1 MSSPKKPPRLGMGLS
16 ALIGD
21 AAAAVLEPPA
31 RPPAPGAAPAAT
43 AAASTT
49 GQRAVPI
56 ESLEPGPFQPRGPID
71 EAALAE
77 LAASIREHGVLQ
89 PILVRPK
96 PGAPGHYQIIGGER
110 RWRAAQAARLHEVP
124 VVIRDLGDRE
134 AMAAALV
141 ENLQR
146 QDLNAL
152 EEAEGYSRLLEEF
165 GLTQD
170 LLGKAVGKSRSHVAN
185 TLRLL
190 GLPAKVRTLLRD
202 GQLTAG
208 HARALLTAEDPEKL
222 ATVVVVRGLSVR
234 QTEALVAAKPR
245 EPRSGAGTGRAQDP
259 DTAAL
264 ERDLTE
270 RLGLKVAIRPSGR
283 GGQVTITYRD
293 FDQLDGLIRLLNP
306 AAA

>member
-1 MSSPKKPPRLGMGLS
+1 MSAKKPSRLGMGLS

-21 AAAAVLEPPA
+21 IQAADPPP
-31 RPPAPGAAPAAT
+31 RPGAAPGPA
-43 AAASTT
+43 T
-49 GQRAVPI
+49 GQRTLPI
-56 ESLEPGPFQPRGPID
+56 EALEPGPFQPRGPI
-71 EAALAE
+71 EESALTE

-96 PGAPGHYQIIGGER
+96 PGAQGQYQIIGGER
-110 RWRAAQAARLHEVP
+110 RWRAAQSARLHEVP
-124 VVIRDLGDRE
+124 VTIRSLGDRE

-152 EEAEGYSRLLEEF
+152 EEAEGYSRLLGEF
-165 GLTQD
+165 GLTQEM
-170 LLGKAVGKSRSHVAN
+170 LGKAVGKSRSHVAN

-190 GLPAKVRTLLRD
+190 GLPQKVRTLLRD

-208 HARALLTAEDPEKL
+208 HARALLAADDPEKL
-222 ATVVVVRGLSVR
+222 ASSVVVRGLSVR

-245 EPRSGAGTGRAQDP
+245 EPRAERTPRERDP

-270 RLGLKVAIRPSGR
+270 RLGLKVAIRTSGR
-283 GGQVTITYRD
+283 GGQMTITYRD
-293 FDQLDGLIRLLNP
+293 FDQLDGLVRLLNP
-306 AAA
+306 SAA